1 MTVQNLAQTRE
12 AIMAKDAKPLED
24 LSANAKQVV
33 ERTMEQTQGA
43 VDKYFNFVQKAMSS
57 FPLGGTEF
65 GEKLQSY
72 AEKNIAATNEYV
84 LKLSQAKDLQEVIR
98 IQTEFMQTQFNV
110 LGEQT
115 KNLAETFT
123 KAATDAVK
131 TPFQKV

>member
-1 MTVQNLAQTRE
+1 
-12 AIMAKDAKPLED
+12 MAKDAKPLED

-43 VDKYFNFVQKAMSS
+43 LDNYFNFVQKTMSS

-65 GEKLQSY
+65 AEKLKSY
-72 AEKNIAATNEYV
+72 AEKNIAATTEYV
-84 LKLSQAKDLQEVIR
+84 SKLSEAKDLQEVIR

-115 KNLAETFT
+115 KSLAETFT

-131 TPFQKV
+131 TPFQRG